1 MKIKEIITKALSL
14 GTGLAIGVMLIA
26 NISYELSHDRC
37 YTEPEQIYQIR
48 SLYFENG
55 KENDYYNVSGAI
67 APGFKEYIPGVEYAT
82 RMTPIWNSDK
92 FSDENKNIISGS
104 IIVADSS
111 FFDVF
116 DTEILAGDP
125 KGALSQRGSAMVSES
140 FAAKLGGVG
149 DVIGKIIFNEESPN
163 FPITINGVFADFP
176 HHSSVKRD
184 VLLSMESMRKEST
197 ENWVGND
204 RYRGYVRLMK
214 GTDPDMLAPAIRDM
228 QMKNY
233 PAEAIKMFRDS
244 GLDLQYFLAPLTRQH
259 LKSEQVRIT
268 VLILSIVTVLL
279 ITISLLNYI
288 LFSVSAIS
296 NRSKEI
302 GVRKCY
308 GAGQRNIYGIMFKE
322 AVVDVLAA
330 IVVATIIIL
339 FFRPLIE
346 DITGVPASAL
356 LVNATY
362 TAIALILLVVFIVAA
377 VVPGY
382 LYSRIPAQSAIRNY
396 SENKRICKL
405 SLLFVQT
412 AICALLLSVC
422 GVWEPGVAPALLL
435 LSVEQW
441 RII

>member
-1 MKIKEIITKALSL
+1 M
-14 GTGLAIGVMLIA
+14 
-26 NISYELSHDRC
+26 SHSRC

-55 KENDYYNVSGAI
+55 KENDYHNVSGAI

-140 FAAKLGGVG
+140 FADKLGGVG
-149 DVIGKIIFNEESPN
+149 EVIGKIIFNEESPN

-233 PAEAIKMFRDS
+233 PAEAIKMFQDS

-268 VLILSIVTVLL
+268 VLILLDCSATVDCYFATELY
-279 ITISLLNYI
+279 SLFGFCYL
-288 LFSVSAIS
+288 
-296 NRSKEI
+296 NRSKEM

-308 GAGQRNIYGIMFKE
+308 GAGRKNIYGIMFKE

-382 LYSRIPAQSAIRNY
+382 LYSKFLRNLR
-396 SENKRICKL
+396 SEIIVKIKEYGNSHF
-405 SLLFVQT
+405 SLFRQQYVL
-412 AICALLLSVC
+412 CCSLWC
-422 GVWEPGVAPALLL
+422 W
-435 LSVEQW
+435 
-441 RII
+441 